1 MHIKYPKIKR
11 LGDED
16 NDGIL
21 FGKVYAQEKVDG
33 ANAQIWIEDGEIKC
47 GSRTQQLVAGFNGFV
62 DYVKSHEGIRKF
74 LEENPSCRLFGEW
87 LVRHTIAYNETV
99 YKKFYLFDVL
109 VLPAEFKL
117 EGEDS
122 EEIERQKARQ
132 CTWYTI
138 EEVYEVGKKYGIE
151 TVQLF
156 GAFENPLPD
165 SLQEFV
171 GKSILGEKGEGIV
184 LKNPAFINKWGDRV
198 CAKVVTQEFKED
210 NALIFGG
217 NNKHSETYVEMK
229 LVNEAMTM
237 QRIQKIMQKLQPLF
251 EKRLGREQTGRVI
264 EVAYHDM
271 FEEEMWGFV
280 KKHKQ
285 IDFAHLENLAKK
297 KAVKIYHDLLDGHVS
312 VAYENQAID
321 KGEEKLEIAA

>member
-11 LGDED
+11 LGEED

-21 FGKVYAQEKVDG
+21 LGKVYVQEKVDG
-33 ANAQIWIEDGEIKC
+33 ANAQIWIENGEIKC
-47 GSRTQQLVAGFNGFV
+47 GSRTQELTGGFNGFV
-62 DYVKSHEGIRKF
+62 EYAKSHEGIRTF

-99 YKKFYLFDVL
+99 YRKFYLFDVM
-109 VLPAEFKL
+109 VLPNEFKL
-117 EGEDS
+117 EGEDE

-138 EEVYEVGKKYGIE
+138 ERVYETGIKYNLE

-156 GAFENPLPD
+156 GVFENPLPEVF
-165 SLQEFV
+165 QEFV
-171 GKSILGEKGEGIV
+171 GKSILGDKGEGIV
-184 LKNPAFINKWGDRV
+184 LKNPLFINKWGDHV
-198 CAKVVTQEFKED
+198 SAKVVTQEFKED
-210 NALIFGG
+210 NALTFGG

-237 QRIQKIMQKLQPLF
+237 PRIQKIMQKLQPMV
-251 EKRLGREQTGRVI
+251 EKRLGREETGRVI
-264 EVAYHDM
+264 EMAYHDM
-271 FEEEMWGFV
+271 FEEEIWEFV

-285 IDFAHLENLAKK
+285 IDFSHLENLAKK
-297 KAVKIYHDLLDGHVS
+297 KAVKIYHDLLDGHIS
-312 VAYENQAID
+312 VAYETNDA
-321 KGEEKLEIAA
+321 